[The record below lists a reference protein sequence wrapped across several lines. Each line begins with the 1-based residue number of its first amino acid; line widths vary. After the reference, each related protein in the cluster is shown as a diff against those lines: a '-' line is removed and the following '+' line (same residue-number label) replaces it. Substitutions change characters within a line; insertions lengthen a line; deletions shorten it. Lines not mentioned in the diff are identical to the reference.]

1 MDPELA
7 YTLNMIS
14 CETGE
19 RERKHKVHLTT
30 NTIVI
35 AICSAF
41 SYIDYTRNTNMLNVI
56 NGFVTEKCT

>member
-1 MDPELA
+1 VKLER
-7 YTLNMIS
+7 
-14 CETGE
+14 E

-41 SYIDYTRNTNMLNVI
+41 SYIDYTRSTNMLNVI